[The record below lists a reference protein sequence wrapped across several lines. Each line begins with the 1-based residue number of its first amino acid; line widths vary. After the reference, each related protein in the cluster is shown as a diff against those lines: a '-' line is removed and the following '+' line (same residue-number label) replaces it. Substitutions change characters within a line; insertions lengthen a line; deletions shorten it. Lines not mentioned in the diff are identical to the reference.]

1 MPKFD
6 TGMDKI
12 LELSE
17 KVRSVM
23 VAYGF
28 VCVALKDKDIFKIS
42 DTEFQNCR
50 MQAKML
56 KELSDLHNE
65 LSDLFAYQH
74 AELTTILNLVE
85 ELRNSSDL

>member
-1 MPKFD
+1 MPKFN
-6 TGMDKI
+6 TSMDKI
-12 LELSE
+12 LELSQ
-17 KVRSVM
+17 KVKDIM

-28 VCVALKDKDIFKIS
+28 VCLALKDKDIFKIS
-42 DTEFQNCR
+42 DVEFQNCR

-65 LSDLFAYQH
+65 LSDLFAYQN

-85 ELRNSSDL
+85 ELRNSPDL